1 MKLLYFRAGWCGV
14 CHVKEPVAEA
24 VARELGLP
32 LEVLYIDEAHGRAE
46 AEARRIRGVPTLALV
61 DGDRVR
67 FRLMGSTITPE
78 NVEHL
83 VSRVRASPGA
93 PPP

>member
-14 CHVKEPVAEA
+14 CHVKEPVAEE
-24 VARELGLP
+24 VARALGLP
-32 LEVLYIDEAHGRAE
+32 LEVFDVDEAHGRAE
-46 AEARRIRGVPTLALV
+46 AGVRRIRGVPTLALV

-83 VSRVRASPGA
+83 VARMRPPPGA